1 MHDLKTLRDLL
12 AWERALATPG
22 EAMPKPDVTIRR
34 HLEQIKHCVE
44 EALSVVVH
52 EEDPVN
58 AENDLAQAA
67 QLIEIVRK
75 AL

>member
-1 MHDLKTLRDLL
+1 MR
-12 AWERALATPG
+12 E
-22 EAMPKPDVTIRR
+22 PKPEVTIRR

-52 EEDPVN
+52 EEDLVN
-58 AENDLAQAA
+58 AENDLSQAA
-67 QLIEIVRK
+67 MLIEIVRK